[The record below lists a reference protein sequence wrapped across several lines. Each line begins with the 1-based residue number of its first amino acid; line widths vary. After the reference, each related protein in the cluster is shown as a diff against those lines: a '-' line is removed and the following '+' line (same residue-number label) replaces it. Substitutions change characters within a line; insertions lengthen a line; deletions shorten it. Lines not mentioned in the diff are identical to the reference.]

1 IRCWSATSF
10 AAWQL
15 RVRGAPSSRRQNGTR
30 RSWHLC
36 GGLLFVAW
44 VWPGSLRFAG
54 TQWCGGRRTK
64 PGNKNRKPISTTR
77 PLPRPAGKRPKS
89 QICELEELV
98 LMAQSVTE
106 ISKDPRRSERMDKS
120 TVLSKHL
127 AHALP
132 ILVLPPIPSV
142 HWQQWPPPPVSS
154 RPRTFTSA
162 RLPNRRIEHGVV
174 QRKKDFAVADAMV
187 LKYRSNCL
195 RSFLPCKLFG
205 LRGLPRCQR
214 FWGRIS
220 ERHKLEQRL
229 RRDSRH
235 AHARRYLLF
244 RGREVR
250 RLYVQPSGFRHN
262 GNYVPKGPIVQLRP
276 HFRWLLE
283 RHFGGLERFHNGR
296 GPGDIHKHGE
306 SILCNG

>member
-44 VWPGSLRFAG
+44 VWPGSLRFSG

-98 LMAQSVTE
+98 LIASSVTE
-106 ISKDPRRSERMDKS
+106 ISKGPRRSERIEKS

-132 ILVLPPIPSV
+132 DTCSSSDTLRTLAAVPS
-142 HWQQWPPPPVSS
+142 P
-154 RPRTFTSA
+154 
-162 RLPNRRIEHGVV
+162 
-174 QRKKDFAVADAMV
+174 
-187 LKYRSNCL
+187 
-195 RSFLPCKLFG
+195 
-205 LRGLPRCQR
+205 
-214 FWGRIS
+214 
-220 ERHKLEQRL
+220 
-229 RRDSRH
+229 
-235 AHARRYLLF
+235 
-244 RGREVR
+244 
-250 RLYVQPSGFRHN
+250 
-262 GNYVPKGPIVQLRP
+262 
-276 HFRWLLE
+276 
-283 RHFGGLERFHNGR
+283 
-296 GPGDIHKHGE
+296 
-306 SILCNG
+306 

>member
-10 AAWQL
+10 SAWQL
-15 RVRGAPSSRRQNGTR
+15 RVRGAPSSRRQKGTR
-30 RSWHLC
+30 RRWDLF
-36 GGLLFVAW
+36 GGLLFVAR
-44 VWPGSLRFAG
+44 VWPGRLRLSG

-174 QRKKDFAVADAMV
+174 QRKNV
-187 LKYRSNCL
+187 LCHQQCDETCS
-195 RSFLPCKLFG
+195 
-205 LRGLPRCQR
+205 
-214 FWGRIS
+214 
-220 ERHKLEQRL
+220 H
-229 RRDSRH
+229 
-235 AHARRYLLF
+235 
-244 RGREVR
+244 
-250 RLYVQPSGFRHN
+250 
-262 GNYVPKGPIVQLRP
+262 
-276 HFRWLLE
+276 HFRTLLACRSSL
-283 RHFGGLERFHNGR
+283 RHGR
-296 GPGDIHKHGE
+296 
-306 SILCNG
+306 